1 MSPERDSEVERVPVV
16 VAGGGPVGLVTGLE
30 LARHGV
36 ASLVLERSASTTWH
50 PKARNLNTRTLEIAR
65 GWGERVH
72 RELVAVNLPPSWT
85 DRVIYTRTLAGEE
98 LGRMRTEGFSGPGQQ
113 VSPEVPLLSSQDV
126 VEPILLRG
134 LQATGLSEVRFG
146 HEVGTLVEG
155 AGEGDGCVTVPVTD
169 LATGR
174 SYLVEAEY
182 LVAADGPGST
192 VRSQLG
198 IASEGRRRI
207 GHYVNVYFRAD
218 LSPWTRGRE
227 AMLYWVSLTGSRG
240 VFQPLDAIDRWLCQ
254 ISYDGTTESYAGYTA
269 DRCAEWIRAGV
280 GDPSVEPEIL
290 SVGTW
295 TMNATVAASLVAGR
309 VLLAGDAAHQLP
321 PTGGF
326 GVNSGIQGAHNLA
339 WKLALVRSGR
349 AGRGLLATYDV
360 ERRAVGRTNADRS
373 LENSGAVD
381 RINRAARDGGSRKA
395 VAEAVAASRRY
406 GNFLGMELGFAY
418 DSDAVVPDGTSAPTV
433 DDEVIDYAPSARPGH
448 RAPHVWL
455 DRDGERISTLDLFG
469 PGFVI
474 LACADG
480 GRPWARAARQASSET
495 GVPVR
500 CHLVG
505 RGGDLSDD
513 SGSWATTYGLG
524 AGGAVLVRPDGHVA
538 HRVVSQSHD
547 VEAVSLLFALRQ
559 VLDLPASVP
568 AGAAA

>member
-1 MSPERDSEVERVPVV
+1 MSPVEGLEVERVPVV

-36 ASLVLERSASTTWH
+36 ASLVLERSSSTTWH

-72 RELVAVNLPPSWT
+72 RELVAVNLPEGWT

-98 LGRMRTEGFSGPGQQ
+98 LGRMRTEGFSGPGQH

-134 LQATGLSEVRFG
+134 LRATGLSEVRFG

-155 AGEGDGCVTVPVTD
+155 ADAADEHVTVPVTE

-174 SYLVEAEY
+174 SYLVQADY

-198 IASEGRRRI
+198 ITSEGRRRI

-227 AMLYWVSLTGSRG
+227 AMLYWVSLPGSRG
-240 VFQPLDAIDRWLCQ
+240 VFQPLDAAGRWLCQ
-254 ISYDGTTESYAGYTA
+254 ISYDGSTESYEAYTA
-269 DRCAEWIRAGV
+269 ERCAEWIRAGV
-280 GDPSVEPEIL
+280 GDPSLEPEIL

-309 VLLAGDAAHQLP
+309 ILLAGDAAHQLP

-339 WKLALVRSGR
+339 WKLAMVRSGR
-349 AGRGLLATYDV
+349 AGRGLLETYDV

-373 LENSGAVD
+373 LENSRAVD
-381 RINRAARDGGSRKA
+381 RISRAARDGGDSDA

-418 DSDAVVPDGTSAPTV
+418 DSDAVVSDGTSAPTV
-433 DDEVIDYAPSARPGH
+433 EDEVIDYTPAARPGH

-455 DRDGERISTLDLFG
+455 NRGGERISTLDLFG
-469 PGFVI
+469 TSFVV

-480 GRPWARAARQASSET
+480 GELWPGAARHASCET
-495 GVPVR
+495 GTPVR
-500 CHLVG
+500 CHLIG
-505 RGGDLSDD
+505 LGGDLGDD
-513 SGSWATTYGLG
+513 PPSWASTYGVG
-524 AGGAVLVRPDGHVA
+524 PGGAVLVRPDGHVA
-538 HRVVSQSHD
+538 YRVAGQLHGA
-547 VEAVSLLFALRQ
+547 EGASLLEALRQ

-568 AGAAA
+568 AGVAP

>member
-1 MSPERDSEVERVPVV
+1 MSPVRDTEVERVPVV

-36 ASLVLERSASTTWH
+36 ASLVLERSPSTTWQ

-65 GWGERVH
+65 GWGKRVH
-72 RELVAVNLPPSWT
+72 GELAAVNLPPGWT
-85 DRVIYTRTLAGEE
+85 DQVVYTRTLAGEE
-98 LGRMRTEGFSGPGQQ
+98 LGRMRTEGFSGPGPH

-134 LQATGLSEVRFG
+134 LRATGLSEARFG
-146 HEVGTLVEG
+146 HEVGALLEG
-155 AGEGDGCVTVPVTD
+155 ADEDDERVTVSVTE

-174 SYLVEAEY
+174 SYQVEAEY

-227 AMLYWVSLTGSRG
+227 AMLYWVSLPASRG
-240 VFQPLDAIDRWLCQ
+240 VFQPLDATGRWLCQ
-254 ISYDGTTESYAGYTA
+254 ISYDGSTASYDGYTA
-269 DRCAEWIRAGV
+269 DRCVEWIRAGV
-280 GDPSVEPEIL
+280 GDPSVDPEII

-309 VLLAGDAAHQLP
+309 ILLAGDAAHQLP

-339 WKLALVRSGR
+339 WKVALVRSGR
-349 AGRGLLATYDV
+349 AGRGLLETYDV

-381 RINRAARDGGSRKA
+381 RINRAARDGGDSEA

-418 DSDAVVPDGTSAPTV
+418 DSDAVVPDGSGAPAV
-433 DDEVIDYAPSARPGH
+433 DDEVVDYAPVARPGH

-455 DRDGERISTLDLFG
+455 DQDGERISTLDLFG
-469 PGFVI
+469 PGFVV
-474 LACADG
+474 LACAEG
-480 GRPWARAARQASSET
+480 GEPWASAARRASSEA
-495 GVPVR
+495 GMPVR
-500 CHLVG
+500 CHLIG
-505 RGGDLSDD
+505 PGGDLGDD
-513 SGSWATTYGLG
+513 PGTWTRAYGLG
-524 AGGAVLVRPDGHVA
+524 PGGAVLVRPDGHVA
-538 HRVVSQSHD
+538 YRVATPSNGAEVP
-547 VEAVSLLFALRQ
+547 SLLDALRQ
-559 VLDLPASVP
+559 VLDLTTSMPVEVP
-568 AGAAA
+568 A